1 MIVGGLV
8 SGDREGVGRWVAGG
22 GGRRPPAVLL
32 SLPTAIEKV
41 KHTPT
46 RGHVTSREKDRVRE
60 LPSFLSPQCWHT
72 YVTCTFG
79 VDCTSKGPK
88 KKGGQ
93 LEYGHD
99 LQPRRDNSSFSVDVS

>member
-60 LPSFLSPQCWHT
+60 LPSFLSPRRWHT
-72 YVTCTFG
+72 YVT
-79 VDCTSKGPK
+79 V
-88 KKGGQ
+88 
-93 LEYGHD
+93 YA
-99 LQPRRDNSSFSVDVS
+99 RRRLHIERIKVEDKEEGWIRSATTMR